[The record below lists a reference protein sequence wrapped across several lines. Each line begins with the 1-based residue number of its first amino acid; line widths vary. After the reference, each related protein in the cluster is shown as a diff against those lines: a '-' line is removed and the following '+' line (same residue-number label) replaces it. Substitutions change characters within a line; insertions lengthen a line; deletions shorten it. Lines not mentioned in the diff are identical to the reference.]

1 MSKTNDLYMMMRL
14 SYEQAVDDYINKK
27 VDSMLDAYKKY
38 YKINVGMDS
47 LDPQGDLINFYDEDN
62 SRESMIWRY

>member
-14 SYEQAVDDYINKK
+14 SYEQAVDDYRNKK
-27 VDSMLDAYKKY
+27 VDSMLDAYKRY
-38 YKINVGMDS
+38 HKINVGMDS

-62 SRESMIWRY
+62 RQESAL